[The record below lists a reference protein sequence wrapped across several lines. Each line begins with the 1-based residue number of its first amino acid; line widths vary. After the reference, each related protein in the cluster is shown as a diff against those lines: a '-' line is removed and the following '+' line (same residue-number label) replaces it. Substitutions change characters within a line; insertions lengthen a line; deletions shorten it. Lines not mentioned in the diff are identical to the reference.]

1 MATSFQEVIAEF
13 KNIIRHLEESEV
25 ELEGTEDLLQ
35 CAVVI
40 LISSEGTSI
49 RTFGAITTHALVGHL
64 ENFKYDLFRGV
75 MQNPAK
81 HEIEENLSPALN

>member
-13 KNIIRHLEESEV
+13 KSIIQHLEESEV
-25 ELEGTEDLLQ
+25 GSEGTEDLLQ

-49 RTFGAITTHALVGHL
+49 RTFGDIATHKLVGHL
-64 ENFKYDLFRGV
+64 EHFKYDLFRGLT
-75 MQNPAK
+75 QNPAK
-81 HEIEENLSPALN
+81 PEIEEKLSPALN

>member
-13 KNIIRHLEESEV
+13 KSIIQHLEESEV
-25 ELEGTEDLLQ
+25 GSEGTEDLLQ

-49 RTFGAITTHALVGHL
+49 RTFGEISTHKLVGHL
-64 ENFKYDLFRGV
+64 ENFKYDLFRAPT
-75 MQNPAK
+75 QSSSKPTPDAPAF
-81 HEIEENLSPALN
+81 PALN